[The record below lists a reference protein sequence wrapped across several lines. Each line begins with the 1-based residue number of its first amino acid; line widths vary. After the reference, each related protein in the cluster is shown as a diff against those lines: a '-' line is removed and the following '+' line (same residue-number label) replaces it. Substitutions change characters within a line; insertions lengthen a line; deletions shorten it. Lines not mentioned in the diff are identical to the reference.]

1 MYHALPTRCPL
12 CGESIVVTQLQCEHC
27 DITINGHFEVSGL
40 AALSPDQ
47 LEFVEIFLR
56 CEGKINRVEKEL
68 GISYP
73 TVRSRLNDIIVSMGY
88 EPATEVEADE
98 AQREANR
105 TQVLEELATGKIT
118 PDEAVD
124 MLRKHA

>member
-12 CGESIVVTQLQCEHC
+12 CGESILVTQLQCEHC
-27 DITINGHFEVSGL
+27 DITINGRFEVSGL
-40 AALSPDQ
+40 AALSPEQ

-73 TVRSRLNDIIVSMGY
+73 TVRSRLNDIIISMGY
-88 EPATEVEADE
+88 EPANEPESDD

-105 TQVLEELATGKIT
+105 SQVLEDLASGRISTDQAI
-118 PDEAVD
+118 DL
-124 MLRKHA
+124 LRK